1 MKPENLKKLEETIE
15 KMDSMYE
22 NTLKPYIGM
31 SKQASDAATFLV
43 NRMNEL
49 ISIYNDEGGKK

>member
-22 NTLKPYIGM
+22 NTLKPYICM

-49 ISIYNDEGGKK
+49 ISIYNDEGAKK